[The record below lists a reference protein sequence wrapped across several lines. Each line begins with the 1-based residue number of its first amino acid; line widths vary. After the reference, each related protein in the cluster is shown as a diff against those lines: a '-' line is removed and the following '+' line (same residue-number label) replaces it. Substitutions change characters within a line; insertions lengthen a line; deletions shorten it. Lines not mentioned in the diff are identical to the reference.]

1 MEGSIQK
8 VLDTRGARKCVRFE
22 TGLVG
27 VVNSRGETMLEVG
40 AFRELRFATKG
51 FLRVSDGRE
60 LAVDTK
66 KRESFV
72 DTKKRDLAVDTKK
85 REFFVDMKNGAFYAR
100 MPELVRFGHFEIAYI
115 GGHLC
120 TRTKK
125 LYEVRAFPAEAWHGK
140 SGLYLSLPYRG
151 EPEES
156 IRKRMPVTP
165 SRYEVCLLDGDESG
179 VYWLL
184 RVFEDHSMLVMDN
197 AGNCYHAKRGAR
209 SGKAVKVWLGKVE
222 NDVDR
227 AMIVHA
233 VREIEAQMAD
243 NLKRLA
249 AKAKRQAERERERL
263 MAALVPAEPFSIGH
277 KWGLRKKGRIVVPPV
292 YRNLKS
298 PVGRYCA
305 IETCPGMWGVMAVD
319 GKMEVEARYE
329 DVHIHTDGTVDLTIR
344 QGKVIRKK
352 LP

>member
-1 MEGSIQK
+1 MEGSIRE

-22 TGLVG
+22 TGHVG
-27 VVNSRGETMLEVG
+27 VVNSRGQTEIMVG
-40 AFRELRFATKG
+40 AFQKLEFAPNG
-51 FLRVSDGRE
+51 FLRACNG
-60 LAVDTK
+60 
-66 KRESFV
+66 
-72 DTKKRDLAVDTKK
+72 
-85 REFFVDMKNGAFYAR
+85 REFFVDMKNGAFYAQ

-125 LYEVRAFPAEAWHGK
+125 LYEVKAFPAEAWHGK
-140 SGLYLSLPYRG
+140 SGLYLSLPFRG

-184 RVFEDHSMLVMDN
+184 RVFEDDSLLVMDN
-197 AGNCYHAKRGAR
+197 AGNCYHAKRSARAGKAVKVMYDAGNCYHAKRGAR
-209 SGKAVKVWLGKVE
+209 SGKAVKVLLGKGE

-249 AKAKRQAERERERL
+249 AKAKRQAAKERERL

-277 KWGLRKKGRIVVPPV
+277 KWGLRKRGRIVVPPV

>member
-1 MEGSIQK
+1 MEGSIRE

-22 TGLVG
+22 TGHVG
-27 VVNSRGETMLEVG
+27 VVNSRGQTEIMVG
-40 AFRELRFATKG
+40 AFQELEFAPNG
-51 FLRVSDGRE
+51 FLRACNG
-60 LAVDTK
+60 
-66 KRESFV
+66 
-72 DTKKRDLAVDTKK
+72 
-85 REFFVDMKNGAFYAR
+85 REFFVDMKNGAFYAQ
-100 MPELVRFGHFEIAYI
+100 MPELVRFGHFKIAYI

-120 TRTKK
+120 TRTKR

-184 RVFEDHSMLVMDN
+184 RVFEDDSLLVMDNAGNCYHAKRSARAGKAVKVMDN

-209 SGKAVKVWLGKVE
+209 AGKAVKVWLGKGE

-249 AKAKRQAERERERL
+249 AKVKRQAERERERL

-292 YRNLKS
+292 FRNLKS

-344 QGKVIRKK
+344 QGKVITKK

>member
-1 MEGSIQK
+1 MQGGIQK

-22 TGLVG
+22 TGHVG
-27 VVNSRGETMLEVG
+27 VVNSRGQTEIMVG
-40 AFRELRFATKG
+40 AFQELEFAPNG
-51 FLRVSDGRE
+51 FLRACNG
-60 LAVDTK
+60 
-66 KRESFV
+66 
-72 DTKKRDLAVDTKK
+72 
-85 REFFVDMKNGAFYAR
+85 REFFVDMKNGAFYAQ

-115 GGHLC
+115 GGVLC

-184 RVFEDHSMLVMDN
+184 RVFEDDSLLVMDN

-209 SGKAVKVWLGKVE
+209 AGKAVKVWLGKGE

-249 AKAKRQAERERERL
+249 AKAKRQAAKERERL
-263 MAALVPAEPFSIGH
+263 MATLVPAEPFCIGH
-277 KWGLRKKGRIVVPPV
+277 KWGLRKRGRIVVPPV
-292 YRNLKS
+292 FRNLKS

>member
-1 MEGSIQK
+1 MEGSIRE
-8 VLDTRGARKCVRFE
+8 VLDTRSARKCVRFE
-22 TGLVG
+22 TGQVG
-27 VVNSRGETMLEVG
+27 VVNSRGQTEIMVG
-40 AFRELRFATKG
+40 AFQKLEFAPNG
-51 FLRVSDGRE
+51 FLRACNG
-60 LAVDTK
+60 
-66 KRESFV
+66 
-72 DTKKRDLAVDTKK
+72 

-100 MPELVRFGHFEIAYI
+100 MPELVRFGHFEMAYI

-120 TRTKK
+120 TRTKR

-184 RVFEDHSMLVMDN
+184 RVFEDDSLLVMDN
-197 AGNCYHAKRGAR
+197 AGNCYHAKRSAR
-209 SGKAVKVWLGKVE
+209 AGKAVKVWLGKGE

-249 AKAKRQAERERERL
+249 AKVKRQAEREREQQ
-263 MAALVPAEPFSIGH
+263 MATLVPAEPFCIGH
-277 KWGLRKKGRIVVPPV
+277 KWGLRKRGRIVVPPV
-292 YRNLKS
+292 FRNLKS

>member
-1 MEGSIQK
+1 MEGSIRE

-22 TGLVG
+22 TGHVG
-27 VVNSRGETMLEVG
+27 VVNSRGQTEIMVG
-40 AFRELRFATKG
+40 AFQELEFAPNG
-51 FLRVSDGRE
+51 FLRACNG
-60 LAVDTK
+60 
-66 KRESFV
+66 
-72 DTKKRDLAVDTKK
+72 

-120 TRTKK
+120 TRTKR
-125 LYEVRAFPAEAWHGK
+125 LYEVKAFPAEAWHGK
-140 SGLYLSLPYRG
+140 SGLYLSLPFRG

-184 RVFEDHSMLVMDN
+184 RVFEDHSMLVMDDAGN
-197 AGNCYHAKRGAR
+197 CYHAKRGARAGKAVKVMDDAGNCYHAKRGAR
-209 SGKAVKVWLGKVE
+209 SGKAFKVWLGKVE

-249 AKAKRQAERERERL
+249 AKVKRQAEKERERL

-277 KWGLRKKGRIVVPPV
+277 KWGLRKRGRIVVPPV
-292 YRNLKS
+292 FRNLKS

-344 QGKVIRKK
+344 QGKVITKK

>member
-1 MEGSIQK
+1 M
-8 VLDTRGARKCVRFE
+8 LDTRGARKCVRFE
-22 TGLVG
+22 TGHVG
-27 VVNSRGETMLEVG
+27 VVNSRGQTEIMVG
-40 AFRELRFATKG
+40 AFQELEFAPNG
-51 FLRVSDGRE
+51 FLRACNG
-60 LAVDTK
+60 
-66 KRESFV
+66 
-72 DTKKRDLAVDTKK
+72 
-85 REFFVDMKNGAFYAR
+85 REFFVDMKNGAFYAQ
-100 MPELVRFGHFEIAYI
+100 MPELVRFGHFEMAYI

-125 LYEVRAFPAEAWHGK
+125 LYEVKAFPAEAWHGK

-156 IRKRMPVTP
+156 IRKKMPVMP
-165 SRYEVCLLDGDESG
+165 ARYVVCLLNGDESG

-184 RVFEDHSMLVMDN
+184 RVFEDDSLLVMDNEGNCYHAKRSARAGKAVKVMDN

-209 SGKAVKVWLGKVE
+209 AGKAVKVLLGKGE

-249 AKAKRQAERERERL
+249 AKVKRQAEREREQQI
-263 MAALVPAEPFSIGH
+263 ATLVPAEPFCIGH
-277 KWGLRKKGRIVVPPV
+277 KWGLRKRGRIVVPPV
-292 YRNLKS
+292 YRSLKS

>member
-1 MEGSIQK
+1 MEGSIRE

-22 TGLVG
+22 TGQVG
-27 VVNSRGETMLEVG
+27 VVNSRGQTEIMVG
-40 AFRELRFATKG
+40 AFQELEFAPNG
-51 FLRVSDGRE
+51 FLRACNG
-60 LAVDTK
+60 
-66 KRESFV
+66 
-72 DTKKRDLAVDTKK
+72 

-100 MPELVRFGHFEIAYI
+100 MPELVRFGHFEMAYI

-156 IRKRMPVTP
+156 IRKKMPVTP

-184 RVFEDHSMLVMDN
+184 RVFEDDSLLVMDNAGNCYHAKRSARAGKAVKVMDN

-209 SGKAVKVWLGKVE
+209 AGKAVKVWLGKVE

-249 AKAKRQAERERERL
+249 AKVKRQAEKERERL
-263 MAALVPAEPFSIGH
+263 MAALVPAEPFCIGH
-277 KWGLRKKGRIVVPPV
+277 KWGLRKRGRIVVPPV
-292 YRNLKS
+292 FRNLKS

>member
-1 MEGSIQK
+1 
-8 VLDTRGARKCVRFE
+8 
-22 TGLVG
+22 
-27 VVNSRGETMLEVG
+27 
-40 AFRELRFATKG
+40 
-51 FLRVSDGRE
+51 
-60 LAVDTK
+60 
-66 KRESFV
+66 
-72 DTKKRDLAVDTKK
+72 
-85 REFFVDMKNGAFYAR
+85 
-100 MPELVRFGHFEIAYI
+100 
-115 GGHLC
+115 
-120 TRTKK
+120 
-125 LYEVRAFPAEAWHGK
+125 
-140 SGLYLSLPYRG
+140 
-151 EPEES
+151 
-156 IRKRMPVTP
+156 MPVTP

-184 RVFEDHSMLVMDN
+184 RVFEDHSMLVMDDAGN
-197 AGNCYHAKRGAR
+197 CYHAKRGARAGKAVKVMDDAGNCYHAKRGAR

-249 AKAKRQAERERERL
+249 AKVKRQAEKERERL

-277 KWGLRKKGRIVVPPV
+277 KWGLRKRGRIVVPPV
-292 YRNLKS
+292 FRNLKS

-344 QGKVIRKK
+344 QGKVITKK

>member
-1 MEGSIQK
+1 M
-8 VLDTRGARKCVRFE
+8 LDTRGARKCVRFE
-22 TGLVG
+22 TGHVG
-27 VVNSRGETMLEVG
+27 VVNSRGQTEIMVG
-40 AFRELRFATKG
+40 AFQELEFAPNG
-51 FLRVSDGRE
+51 FLRACNG
-60 LAVDTK
+60 
-66 KRESFV
+66 
-72 DTKKRDLAVDTKK
+72 
-85 REFFVDMKNGAFYAR
+85 REFFVDMKNGAFYAQ
-100 MPELVRFGHFEIAYI
+100 MPELVRFGHFEMAYI

-120 TRTKK
+120 TRTKR
-125 LYEVRAFPAEAWHGK
+125 LYEVKAFPAEAWHGK
-140 SGLYLSLPYRG
+140 SGLYLSLPFRG

-184 RVFEDHSMLVMDN
+184 RVFEDDSLLVMDNAGNCYHAKRSARAGKAVKVMDN

-209 SGKAVKVWLGKVE
+209 AGKAVKVMLGKGE

-243 NLKRLA
+243 NLKLLA
-249 AKAKRQAERERERL
+249 AKAKRQAAKERERL

-344 QGKVIRKK
+344 QGKVITKK

>member
-1 MEGSIQK
+1 M
-8 VLDTRGARKCVRFE
+8 LDTRGARKCVRFE
-22 TGLVG
+22 TGHVG
-27 VVNSRGETMLEVG
+27 VVNSRGQTEIMVG
-40 AFRELRFATKG
+40 AFQELEFAPNG
-51 FLRVSDGRE
+51 FLRACNG
-60 LAVDTK
+60 
-66 KRESFV
+66 
-72 DTKKRDLAVDTKK
+72 

-120 TRTKK
+120 TRTKR
-125 LYEVRAFPAEAWHGK
+125 LYEVKAFPAEAWHGK

-184 RVFEDHSMLVMDN
+184 RVFEDHSMLVMDDAGN
-197 AGNCYHAKRGAR
+197 CYHAKRGARAGKAVKVMDDAGNCYHAKRGAR

-249 AKAKRQAERERERL
+249 AKVKRQAAKERERL

-277 KWGLRKKGRIVVPPV
+277 KWGLRKRGRIVVPPV
-292 YRNLKS
+292 FRNLKS

>member
-1 MEGSIQK
+1 M
-8 VLDTRGARKCVRFE
+8 LDTRGARKCVRFE
-22 TGLVG
+22 TGHVG
-27 VVNSRGETMLEVG
+27 VVNSRGQTEIMVG
-40 AFRELRFATKG
+40 AFQELEFAPNG
-51 FLRVSDGRE
+51 FLRACNG
-60 LAVDTK
+60 
-66 KRESFV
+66 
-72 DTKKRDLAVDTKK
+72 

-100 MPELVRFGHFEIAYI
+100 MPELVRFGHFEMAYI

-140 SGLYLSLPYRG
+140 SGLYLSLPFRG

-184 RVFEDHSMLVMDN
+184 RVFEDHSMLVMDDAGN
-197 AGNCYHAKRGAR
+197 CYHAKRGARAGKAVKVMDDAGNCYHAKRGAR

-249 AKAKRQAERERERL
+249 AKVKRQAEKERERL

-277 KWGLRKKGRIVVPPV
+277 KWGLRKRGRIVVPPV
-292 YRNLKS
+292 FRNLKS

-344 QGKVIRKK
+344 QGKVITKK

>member
-1 MEGSIQK
+1 MEGSIRE
-8 VLDTRGARKCVRFE
+8 VLDTRGAQKCVRFE
-22 TGLVG
+22 TGHVG
-27 VVNSRGETMLEVG
+27 VVNSRGQTEIMVG
-40 AFRELRFATKG
+40 AFQELEFAPNG
-51 FLRVSDGRE
+51 FLRACNGRE
-60 LAVDTK
+60 L
-66 KRESFV
+66 
-72 DTKKRDLAVDTKK
+72 
-85 REFFVDMKNGAFYAR
+85 FVDMKNGAFYSQ
-100 MPELVRFGHFEIAYI
+100 MPELVRFGHFEMAYI

-184 RVFEDHSMLVMDN
+184 LVFEDDSLLVMDN

-209 SGKAVKVWLGKVE
+209 AGKAVKVMDNAGNCYHAKRGARAGKAVKVWLGKGE

-243 NLKRLA
+243 NLKQLA
-249 AKAKRQAERERERL
+249 AKAKRQAAKERERL

-344 QGKVIRKK
+344 QGKVITKK

>member
-1 MEGSIQK
+1 MEGSIRE

-22 TGLVG
+22 TGHVG
-27 VVNSRGETMLEVG
+27 VVNSRGQTEIMVG
-40 AFRELRFATKG
+40 AFQELEFAPNG
-51 FLRVSDGRE
+51 FLRACNG
-60 LAVDTK
+60 
-66 KRESFV
+66 
-72 DTKKRDLAVDTKK
+72 

-100 MPELVRFGHFEIAYI
+100 MPELVRFGHFEMAYI

-125 LYEVRAFPAEAWHGK
+125 LYEVKAFPAEAWHGK

-156 IRKRMPVTP
+156 IRKRMPVMP
-165 SRYEVCLLDGDESG
+165 ARYEVCLLDGDESG

-184 RVFEDHSMLVMDN
+184 RVFEDNSLLVMDNAGNCYHAKRSARAGKAVKVMDN

-209 SGKAVKVWLGKVE
+209 AGKAVKVLLGKVE

-249 AKAKRQAERERERL
+249 AKAKRQAAKERERL
-263 MAALVPAEPFSIGH
+263 MATLVPAEPFSIGH